1 MNIFHFRVSAKK
13 LFIKSRSS
21 EFVSAVNVAA
31 LVLEPITG
39 PLVFLERA
47 PVTGA
52 IAVYRY
58 RNVNINV
65 TITIHDNDTMTIQKT
80 SFAY

>member
-1 MNIFHFRVSAKK
+1 MANVFHFRVSAKQ
-13 LFIKSRSS
+13 LFINSRSS

-52 IAVYRY
+52 ISHFDYSHHNRY
-58 RNVNINV
+58 YI
-65 TITIHDNDTMTIQKT
+65 
-80 SFAY
+80 